1 MNNIW
6 IATDWHLWNTEYDD
20 GRHKF
25 KSITRLGQL
34 ADEYTSVIGTND
46 LFIHLGDLCD
56 PSNTKPEKLKAIIQS
71 IPGTKILCR
80 GNHDTEPDE
89 YYLAAGFDHVCEIL
103 VIHDLVFSHKPVN
116 VGVDQINIHGHLHTR
131 KLSTLDSRYLNA
143 YDVNYSDKPVLLED
157 LLQHAVQQTK
167 ADYADTEFKQDKVD
181 KMFDSIENDHYENIL
196 NLSEEFDLEQQLI
209 QENET
214 YRQMLKDNSIDTGI
228 NIHDLMNESFFKRKS
243 KQHARKYDDD
253 DIEEVIKIYRVPKP
267 TPVNKTYNS
276 EKNLITDIESD
287 CKSWIN
293 KMLSSSKFE
302 DDFNEIKNDTDLIDE
317 WNLQTHN
324 KPLNKNNVKQELDIK
339 CKYDK
344 FENGVEGITV
354 FDGYQELRI
363 TYSDFVLSLCKLLE
377 FKYFDWITSVN
388 YGDGDE
394 GFAYFKINRD
404 KFNLTEASI
413 APMLHS
419 LSATEIEKD
428 DRLDEVIY
436 DSEDEEDTPF
446 IDESYSIKKRKMGN
460 NYFLVHQV
468 DELFENG
475 TETIGPEVVTM
486 CEDFLDAA
494 IQILPEDLN
503 EETLAAI
510 DSAEK
515 LVDYLT
521 ELFYYDENDTSE
533 RYRKHSFVMQVVSAI
548 ARQMVRDKKKLT
560 PITLTRE
567 LDDIIPQDLTEEQFN
582 EFIQAGINKLKEIE
596 NAAANALVL
605 NSVLLGVN
613 ENLNSIYAI
622 KQEIKK
628 NKDKIIIK
636 SGFGP
641 IEYNY
646 KYPRYARGRVFFS
659 RETYS
664 EFVIRDKVLTP
675 ERLYARAVFYDFIIV
690 SHEKYSDQFN
700 YKIQQVMIDNNPY
713 DDVME
718 IIKYLNKNYD
728 NPKILLLA
736 CNSKSFDLDKYSN
749 VTYADAPIM
758 EAAIPAYNMNL
769 TASDTMSEVSTIV
782 KVHTKAAN
790 KTRKKIKKLV
800 EASDYFGTTEK
811 EYKELQKDNEFV
823 SRFGKP
829 TLKLIICNNAGK
841 KNLVEKK
848 TGISGIA
855 LSEIDW
861 HMAPKAFVSILDI
874 VDYYLYYFEV
884 VAKYM
889 HTKLNS
895 LSENYGFNIDM
906 PSSVTFT
913 EYNIKPVQDMG
924 FHSLQECEYFAKRYQ
939 IISENTDKVN
949 ITKDGKVIKS
959 IDNMDEVVFED
970 PEDTI
975 YWEQDDDT
983 PKLYKE
989 KEPMTE
995 ATTKNL
1001 YHLSEQNL
1009 NDKTLTPRI
1018 PDNFLV
1024 KNGYEDKET
1033 PRVCFT
1039 SSINKSLRA
1048 MSQNLKGKEFYVHIP
1063 SGDYETYKPSTKEVP
1078 DSKVTGEVWIT
1089 EPVKLTCIGKIK
1101 VGESFGDGI
1110 PYQYGNNTAELYDW
1124 EYEWVEKYNLNEA
1137 AFTRYKDDYKPK
1149 NKKSINDLNC
1159 VKIDKAFTQKYKWV
1173 GESLKRNEIY
1183 LDRDVAYAWLTKNDK
1198 IVARLYITNEDYG
1211 DGYKWIALIEVEN
1224 GYRGNGYGEQV
1235 LEFAIT
1241 HEHGNALG
1249 VHKNNTVAINMYKKH
1264 GFKISPE
1271 SQAAVDS
1278 GRTNYYQMYRGKGN
1292 KNINEA
1298 IGAAVMTGMTI
1309 ASGVMSTTKA
1319 INDWYKKN
1327 DITEYVIFNASEN
1340 KMYKCIDNTYKF
1352 EKTAEIAEKQ
1362 VDKTFVFLRTSN
1374 NLDKKQTERYNTAR
1388 KYWSKVKS
1396 EHKKATKNESIDL
1409 CEEITLTVEHLAE
1422 LHKAHPELS
1431 TILPDDGKDIKDPTK
1446 YYCSKVW
1453 MQNENVIATASIR
1466 YPQANATHYSE
1477 IQNINI
1483 SEGYESYTNSI
1494 MNRVNELYD
1503 SRITESVMI
1512 STTDPVDI
1520 YDYKYEVLEEA
1531 TKGSDILYP
1540 VYVILTNSG
1549 HASISFNA
1557 ELKTMYTFG
1566 MKQED
1571 NAGFGFDVKSIN
1583 DNHDD
1588 NTLYSVYCVFVNQA
1602 QLKKLKDRVQ
1612 YFVKHETDFLFDYPG
1627 IELNDTNLSANSQHR
1642 WFCSRFVTDLLNIG
1656 SSNKK
1661 TQYITDDLSKT
1672 NFAHYICGGSIKN
1685 FKSSNIEAQT
1695 LRALEQEKNER
1706 ILRDKKPLNIVQGL
1720 QEAASTLSPATR
1732 DDMNK
1737 LNAKWDLRPIGYG
1750 DRDKY
1755 IAEEE
1760 EKLKR
1765 MKEHDRKIKEMKDK
1779 NKQRIKAEKQ
1789 AKKVRKLKV
1798 KNEEV
1803 HDPFN
1808 VLDQERF
1815 FDWNDYHNTVLGE
1828 SVYGIAQKNGI
1839 NRAKESI
1846 KIQIDNQD
1854 NYKNGGAGVIKNLED
1869 TISHY
1874 EKVLDAMEKCEQHPD
1889 FKGPYSELPRPFNMM
1904 LDLNAVYKNNLT
1916 KRDVDNYINWCKQ
1929 TALPES
1935 KRKYEK
1941 WKSVNEAAFKLELE
1955 DKNFQFLMDMN
1966 ESATGNNKL
1975 VPVFVIL
1982 THSHSAVSK
1991 LVQATTGDEYTHA
2004 SISFDSSLTHMYT
2017 FGRTSDSSVLKG
2029 SFKIEDISSA
2039 YYQNHTPPIPYS
2051 LFCIPVTEAQKNKM
2065 EKKVNYFAK
2074 NKNKFHFDFFGLFVN
2089 AMGIPNNPKNRY
2101 FCSRFVSVILN
2112 AGDPKNPLVSEPS
2125 LQRPYSFAGD
2135 DYVRFV
2141 CSGENI
2147 ALYDQVVADR
2157 IIKDIMRTEKLV
2169 RAQKSRVKNENF
2181 LGINSSDPFA
2191 SDVLHYKFA
2200 MLDESGMDNF
2210 MRYLSS
2216 FKIQFDKE
2224 GNVIISRKEYD
2235 QLDKHFRESVR
2246 LCRTYSEAGNVEGIK
2261 EELAKVHYM
2270 IQLINKYYLSPNANK
2285 NPRMKSDIKKDM
2297 LDLRSVMLNHFNTYM
2312 KWITIREPQFNFQAY
2327 YDTSKYGNTN
2337 MVPAKVLTAVGKVLV
2352 TAL

>member
-157 LLQHAVQQTK
+157 LLQHAVHQTK
-167 ADYADTEFKQDKVD
+167 ADYTDTEFKQDKID

-253 DIEEVIKIYRVPKP
+253 DIEEVVKIYRVPKP

-413 APMLHS
+413 ALMLHS

-460 NYFLVHQV
+460 KYFLVHQV

-503 EETLAAI
+503 EETLAATN
-510 DSAEK
+510 SAEK

-548 ARQMVRDKKKLT
+548 ARQMVRDKKALT

-567 LDDIIPQDLTEEQFN
+567 LDDIIPQNLTEEQFN

-675 ERLYARAVFYDFIIV
+675 ERLYARAVFYDFIII

-700 YKIQQVMIDNNPY
+700 YKIQQVMIDNNPH
-713 DDVME
+713 DDVMD
-718 IIKYLNKNYD
+718 IIKYLNKYYD

-769 TASDTMSEVSTIV
+769 TASDTISEVSTIV

-811 EYKELQKDNEFV
+811 EYKELQKDNEFA

-829 TLKLIICNNAGK
+829 TLKLITCNNAGK

-861 HMAPKAFVSILDI
+861 YMAPKAFVSILDI
-874 VDYYLYYFEV
+874 VDYYLYYFEA

-895 LSENYGFNIDM
+895 LSENYSFSIDM
-906 PSSVTFT
+906 PSSVTFS
-913 EYNIKPVQDMG
+913 EYNIEPVQDMG
-924 FHSLQECEYFAKRYQ
+924 FSNLQECAYFAERYQ
-939 IISENTDKVN
+939 LISETADKVN

-959 IDNMDEVVFED
+959 IDSMDEVVFED

-975 YWEQDDDT
+975 YWEQDDDN
-983 PKLYKE
+983 PKFYKE
-989 KEPMTE
+989 KEPMAE
-995 ATTKNL
+995 AADNDTLMQIYKLNKKLNSYKYAFYNNGKLLDQSSDDYEKL
-1001 YHLSEQNL
+1001 YHFSSPQQFEKQQGGVCWDYVAYQADYFNTHFPDVKYNAWFIMYKDGEDEPDHTIFTFNL
-1009 NDKTLTPRI
+1009 NNKWYWFESSYKQYRGIWEANNENDLISFAANAMIDGK
-1018 PDNFLV
+1018 
-1024 KNGYEDKET
+1024 KNTVDDY
-1033 PRVCFT
+1033 
-1039 SSINKSLRA
+1039 
-1048 MSQNLKGKEFYVHIP
+1048 EFYKKSYNP
-1063 SGDYETYKPSTKEVP
+1063 LDSSFYGADMETCLAKFNKGLKKFKPNKNAKA
-1078 DSKVTGEVWIT
+1078 SKIDN
-1089 EPVKLTCIGKIK
+1089 I
-1101 VGESFGDGI
+1101 
-1110 PYQYGNNTAELYDW
+1110 
-1124 EYEWVEKYNLNEA
+1124 NEA

-1159 VKIDKAFTQKYKWV
+1159 VKIDKAFIQKYKWV

-1249 VHKNNTVAINMYKKH
+1249 VHKNNTIAINMYKKH

-1298 IGAAVMTGMTI
+1298 VGAAIMTGMTI
-1309 ASGVMSTTKA
+1309 ASGVASTAKT

-1396 EHKKATKNESIDL
+1396 EHKKATKNESMQSSIKP
-1409 CEEITLTVEHLAE
+1409 I
-1422 LHKAHPELS
+1422 LS
-1431 TILPDDGKDIKDPTK
+1431 YLQFFPMM
-1446 YYCSKVW
+1446 V
-1453 MQNENVIATASIR
+1453 R
-1466 YPQANATHYSE
+1466 
-1477 IQNINI
+1477 I
-1483 SEGYESYTNSI
+1483 S
-1494 MNRVNELYD
+1494 
-1503 SRITESVMI
+1503 MI
-1512 STTDPVDI
+1512 
-1520 YDYKYEVLEEA
+1520 
-1531 TKGSDILYP
+1531 
-1540 VYVILTNSG
+1540 
-1549 HASISFNA
+1549 
-1557 ELKTMYTFG
+1557 
-1566 MKQED
+1566 
-1571 NAGFGFDVKSIN
+1571 
-1583 DNHDD
+1583 
-1588 NTLYSVYCVFVNQA
+1588 
-1602 QLKKLKDRVQ
+1602 
-1612 YFVKHETDFLFDYPG
+1612 
-1627 IELNDTNLSANSQHR
+1627 
-1642 WFCSRFVTDLLNIG
+1642 LLNIIVV
-1656 SSNKK
+1656 K
-1661 TQYITDDLSKT
+1661 
-1672 NFAHYICGGSIKN
+1672 CGC
-1685 FKSSNIEAQT
+1685 
-1695 LRALEQEKNER
+1695 
-1706 ILRDKKPLNIVQGL
+1706 
-1720 QEAASTLSPATR
+1720 
-1732 DDMNK
+1732 
-1737 LNAKWDLRPIGYG
+1737 
-1750 DRDKY
+1750 
-1755 IAEEE
+1755 
-1760 EKLKR
+1760 R
-1765 MKEHDRKIKEMKDK
+1765 M
-1779 NKQRIKAEKQ
+1779 
-1789 AKKVRKLKV
+1789 
-1798 KNEEV
+1798 
-1803 HDPFN
+1803 
-1808 VLDQERF
+1808 
-1815 FDWNDYHNTVLGE
+1815 
-1828 SVYGIAQKNGI
+1828 
-1839 NRAKESI
+1839 
-1846 KIQIDNQD
+1846 
-1854 NYKNGGAGVIKNLED
+1854 
-1869 TISHY
+1869 
-1874 EKVLDAMEKCEQHPD
+1874 
-1889 FKGPYSELPRPFNMM
+1889 
-1904 LDLNAVYKNNLT
+1904 
-1916 KRDVDNYINWCKQ
+1916 
-1929 TALPES
+1929 
-1935 KRKYEK
+1935 
-1941 WKSVNEAAFKLELE
+1941 
-1955 DKNFQFLMDMN
+1955 
-1966 ESATGNNKL
+1966 
-1975 VPVFVIL
+1975 
-1982 THSHSAVSK
+1982 
-1991 LVQATTGDEYTHA
+1991 
-2004 SISFDSSLTHMYT
+2004 
-2017 FGRTSDSSVLKG
+2017 
-2029 SFKIEDISSA
+2029 
-2039 YYQNHTPPIPYS
+2039 
-2051 LFCIPVTEAQKNKM
+2051 
-2065 EKKVNYFAK
+2065 
-2074 NKNKFHFDFFGLFVN
+2074 
-2089 AMGIPNNPKNRY
+2089 
-2101 FCSRFVSVILN
+2101 
-2112 AGDPKNPLVSEPS
+2112 
-2125 LQRPYSFAGD
+2125 
-2135 DYVRFV
+2135 
-2141 CSGENI
+2141 
-2147 ALYDQVVADR
+2147 
-2157 IIKDIMRTEKLV
+2157 
-2169 RAQKSRVKNENF
+2169 
-2181 LGINSSDPFA
+2181 
-2191 SDVLHYKFA
+2191 
-2200 MLDESGMDNF
+2200 
-2210 MRYLSS
+2210 
-2216 FKIQFDKE
+2216 
-2224 GNVIISRKEYD
+2224 
-2235 QLDKHFRESVR
+2235 
-2246 LCRTYSEAGNVEGIK
+2246 
-2261 EELAKVHYM
+2261 
-2270 IQLINKYYLSPNANK
+2270 
-2285 NPRMKSDIKKDM
+2285 RM
-2297 LDLRSVMLNHFNTYM
+2297 
-2312 KWITIREPQFNFQAY
+2312 
-2327 YDTSKYGNTN
+2327 
-2337 MVPAKVLTAVGKVLV
+2337 
-2352 TAL
+2352 

>member
-131 KLSTLDSRYLNA
+131 KLSTLDGRYLNA

-167 ADYADTEFKQDKVD
+167 ADYTDTEFKQDKVD
-181 KMFDSIENDHYENIL
+181 KMFDSIDNDHYENIL
-196 NLSEEFDLEQQLI
+196 NLSDEFDLEQQLI

-228 NIHDLMNESFFKRKS
+228 NIHDLM
-243 KQHARKYDDD
+243 
-253 DIEEVIKIYRVPKP
+253 
-267 TPVNKTYNS
+267 
-276 EKNLITDIESD
+276 
-287 CKSWIN
+287 
-293 KMLSSSKFE
+293 
-302 DDFNEIKNDTDLIDE
+302 
-317 WNLQTHN
+317 
-324 KPLNKNNVKQELDIK
+324 
-339 CKYDK
+339 
-344 FENGVEGITV
+344 
-354 FDGYQELRI
+354 
-363 TYSDFVLSLCKLLE
+363 
-377 FKYFDWITSVN
+377 
-388 YGDGDE
+388 
-394 GFAYFKINRD
+394 
-404 KFNLTEASI
+404 EASI

-436 DSEDEEDTPF
+436 NDEEDEELT
-446 IDESYSIKKRKMGN
+446 ESYTKIRNINGSNYIEIDTSFIPSEIKASNVSSAVIMAKDILDEMMNTAPEMLLDIEFDTIKTSED
-460 NYFLVHQV
+460 LVHA
-468 DELFENG
+468 LA
-475 TETIGPEVVTM
+475 ETMNTAYTNEPNRRYDNFNVGITSIFSLVLNTGVNNEADIVK
-486 CEDFLDAA
+486 
-494 IQILPEDLN
+494 ILG
-503 EETLAAI
+503 
-510 DSAEK
+510 
-515 LVDYLT
+515 
-521 ELFYYDENDTSE
+521 
-533 RYRKHSFVMQVVSAI
+533 
-548 ARQMVRDKKKLT
+548 
-560 PITLTRE
+560 
-567 LDDIIPQDLTEEQFN
+567 DIIPQ
-582 EFIQAGINKLKEIE
+582 
-596 NAAANALVL
+596 
-605 NSVLLGVN
+605 
-613 ENLNSIYAI
+613 ENLKDAI
-622 KQEIKK
+622 DRTLAELDALEHITSAMILSNVKRIGIDLGIRKNRINTVKELLKK
-628 NKDKIIIK
+628 SDKIIKTVTDRNNTIQAY
-636 SGFGP
+636 
-641 IEYNY
+641 EYDYRPYNIDC
-646 KYPRYARGRVFFS
+646 RVFISGDSFIKPKMVS
-659 RETYS
+659 S
-664 EFVIRDKVLTP
+664 EVDIDP
-675 ERLYARAVFYDFIIV
+675 ARLYSRATKYDYIIV
-690 SHEKYSDQFN
+690 SHGIDDNDPRFTIQPIVINGTRYDTVEDAVYALFNIKNNPRILVLGCNEKSVKLKKKYNKFVDYADMVVISESAVAYSDN
-700 YKIQQVMIDNNPY
+700 EELNTLLESAKLMLKTKMKDIKRAKKQVLRLLKN
-713 DDVME
+713 
-718 IIKYLNKNYD
+718 LN
-728 NPKILLLA
+728 
-736 CNSKSFDLDKYSN
+736 LDKYNNDLFSKN
-749 VTYADAPIM
+749 KIELIGYKSYNKLAKHQFGDITLNEVRLCDAIDVTESLFVFLGTCVYYTTILMDVFK
-758 EAAIPAYNMNL
+758 NMNNGI
-769 TASDTMSEVSTIV
+769 TI
-782 KVHTKAAN
+782 TEGYSW
-790 KTRKKIKKLV
+790 RYRRDSLI
-800 EASDYFGTTEK
+800 TT
-811 EYKELQKDNEFV
+811 
-823 SRFGKP
+823 
-829 TLKLIICNNAGK
+829 
-841 KNLVEKK
+841 
-848 TGISGIA
+848 SGA
-855 LSEIDW
+855 
-861 HMAPKAFVSILDI
+861 DI
-874 VDYYLYYFEV
+874 VFPLAGLRYSNMNECLDNYQLFKDCYYNESGLYAWMSIGENSV
-884 VAKYM
+884 
-889 HTKLNS
+889 KLFD
-895 LSENYGFNIDM
+895 END
-906 PSSVTFT
+906 P
-913 EYNIKPVQDMG
+913 
-924 FHSLQECEYFAKRYQ
+924 
-939 IISENTDKVN
+939 
-949 ITKDGKVIKS
+949 
-959 IDNMDEVVFED
+959 MDEVVFED

-975 YWEQDDDT
+975 YWEQDDDN

-989 KEPMTE
+989 KEPM
-995 ATTKNL
+995 A
-1001 YHLSEQNL
+1001 
-1009 NDKTLTPRI
+1009 
-1018 PDNFLV
+1018 
-1024 KNGYEDKET
+1024 
-1033 PRVCFT
+1033 
-1039 SSINKSLRA
+1039 
-1048 MSQNLKGKEFYVHIP
+1048 
-1063 SGDYETYKPSTKEVP
+1063 
-1078 DSKVTGEVWIT
+1078 
-1089 EPVKLTCIGKIK
+1089 
-1101 VGESFGDGI
+1101 
-1110 PYQYGNNTAELYDW
+1110 
-1124 EYEWVEKYNLNEA
+1124 
-1137 AFTRYKDDYKPK
+1137 
-1149 NKKSINDLNC
+1149 
-1159 VKIDKAFTQKYKWV
+1159 
-1173 GESLKRNEIY
+1173 
-1183 LDRDVAYAWLTKNDK
+1183 
-1198 IVARLYITNEDYG
+1198 
-1211 DGYKWIALIEVEN
+1211 
-1224 GYRGNGYGEQV
+1224 
-1235 LEFAIT
+1235 
-1241 HEHGNALG
+1241 
-1249 VHKNNTVAINMYKKH
+1249 
-1264 GFKISPE
+1264 
-1271 SQAAVDS
+1271 
-1278 GRTNYYQMYRGKGN
+1278 
-1292 KNINEA
+1292 EA

-1309 ASGVMSTTKA
+1309 ASGVMSTAKT

-1352 EKTAEIAEKQ
+1352 EKTAEMAEKQ

-1409 CEEITLTVEHLAE
+1409 CEEVTLTAEHLAE

-1431 TILPDDGKDIKDPTK
+1431 TILPDDGKDIHDPTK

-1453 MQNENVIATASIR
+1453 MQNENVVATASIR
-1466 YPQANATHYSE
+1466 YPQANAAHYSE
-1477 IQNINI
+1477 IQDINI

-1566 MKQED
+1566 MEQED

-1627 IELNDTNLSANSQHR
+1627 IELIDTNISANSQHR

-1765 MKEHDRKIKEMKDK
+1765 MKEHDRKIKEMKDR

-1789 AKKVRKLKV
+1789 AKKARKLKV

-1828 SVYGIAQKNGI
+1828 S
-1839 NRAKESI
+1839 S
-1846 KIQIDNQD
+1846 
-1854 NYKNGGAGVIKNLED
+1854 
-1869 TISHY
+1869 
-1874 EKVLDAMEKCEQHPD
+1874 
-1889 FKGPYSELPRPFNMM
+1889 
-1904 LDLNAVYKNNLT
+1904 
-1916 KRDVDNYINWCKQ
+1916 
-1929 TALPES
+1929 
-1935 KRKYEK
+1935 
-1941 WKSVNEAAFKLELE
+1941 FKLELE

-2029 SFKIEDISSA
+2029 SFKIEDVSSA

-2112 AGDPKNPLVSEPS
+2112 AGDPKNPLISEPS

-2246 LCRTYSEAGNVEGIK
+2246 LCRTYSEAGNIEGIK

>member
-167 ADYADTEFKQDKVD
+167 ADYTDTEFKQDKID

-228 NIHDLMNESFFKRKS
+228 NIHDLM
-243 KQHARKYDDD
+243 
-253 DIEEVIKIYRVPKP
+253 
-267 TPVNKTYNS
+267 
-276 EKNLITDIESD
+276 
-287 CKSWIN
+287 
-293 KMLSSSKFE
+293 
-302 DDFNEIKNDTDLIDE
+302 
-317 WNLQTHN
+317 
-324 KPLNKNNVKQELDIK
+324 
-339 CKYDK
+339 
-344 FENGVEGITV
+344 
-354 FDGYQELRI
+354 
-363 TYSDFVLSLCKLLE
+363 
-377 FKYFDWITSVN
+377 
-388 YGDGDE
+388 
-394 GFAYFKINRD
+394 
-404 KFNLTEASI
+404 EASI

-436 DSEDEEDTPF
+436 SNEEDEELT
-446 IDESYSIKKRKMGN
+446 ESYTKIRNINGSNYIEIDTSFIPSEIKASNVSSAVIMAKDILDEMMNTAPEMLLDIELDTIKTSED
-460 NYFLVHQV
+460 LVHA
-468 DELFENG
+468 LA
-475 TETIGPEVVTM
+475 ETMNIAYTNEPNRRYDNFNVGITSIFSLVLNTGVNNEADIVK
-486 CEDFLDAA
+486 
-494 IQILPEDLN
+494 ILG
-503 EETLAAI
+503 
-510 DSAEK
+510 
-515 LVDYLT
+515 
-521 ELFYYDENDTSE
+521 
-533 RYRKHSFVMQVVSAI
+533 
-548 ARQMVRDKKKLT
+548 
-560 PITLTRE
+560 
-567 LDDIIPQDLTEEQFN
+567 DIIPQ
-582 EFIQAGINKLKEIE
+582 
-596 NAAANALVL
+596 
-605 NSVLLGVN
+605 
-613 ENLNSIYAI
+613 ENLKDAI
-622 KQEIKK
+622 DRTLAELDALEHITSAMILSNVKRIGIDLGIRKNRINTVKELLKK
-628 NKDKIIIK
+628 SDKIIKTVTDRNNTIQAY
-636 SGFGP
+636 
-641 IEYNY
+641 EYDYRPYNIDC
-646 KYPRYARGRVFFS
+646 RVFISGDSFIKPKMVS
-659 RETYS
+659 S
-664 EFVIRDKVLTP
+664 EVDIDP
-675 ERLYARAVFYDFIIV
+675 ARLYSRATKYDYIIV
-690 SHEKYSDQFN
+690 SHGIDDNDPRFTIQPIVINGTRYDTVEDAVYALFNIKNNPRILVLGCNEKSIKLKKKYDKFVDYADMVIISESAVAYSDNEELNALVESAKLMF
-700 YKIQQVMIDNNPY
+700 KTKMKD
-713 DDVME
+713 
-718 IIKYLNKNYD
+718 IKRAKKQILRLLKNLN
-728 NPKILLLA
+728 
-736 CNSKSFDLDKYSN
+736 LDKYDNDLFSKN
-749 VTYADAPIM
+749 KIELIGYKSYNKLAKHQFGDITLNEVRLCDAIDVTESLFVFLGTCVYYTTILMDVFK
-758 EAAIPAYNMNL
+758 NMNNGI
-769 TASDTMSEVSTIV
+769 TI
-782 KVHTKAAN
+782 TEGYSW
-790 KTRKKIKKLV
+790 RYRRDSLI
-800 EASDYFGTTEK
+800 TT
-811 EYKELQKDNEFV
+811 
-823 SRFGKP
+823 
-829 TLKLIICNNAGK
+829 
-841 KNLVEKK
+841 
-848 TGISGIA
+848 SGA
-855 LSEIDW
+855 
-861 HMAPKAFVSILDI
+861 DI
-874 VDYYLYYFEV
+874 VFPLAGLRYSNMNECLDNYQLFKDCYYNESGLYAWMSIGENNV
-884 VAKYM
+884 
-889 HTKLNS
+889 KLFD
-895 LSENYGFNIDM
+895 END
-906 PSSVTFT
+906 P
-913 EYNIKPVQDMG
+913 
-924 FHSLQECEYFAKRYQ
+924 
-939 IISENTDKVN
+939 
-949 ITKDGKVIKS
+949 
-959 IDNMDEVVFED
+959 MDEVVFED

-975 YWEQDDDT
+975 YWEQDDTD

-989 KEPMTE
+989 KEHMVE
-995 ATTKNL
+995 A
-1001 YHLSEQNL
+1001 
-1009 NDKTLTPRI
+1009 
-1018 PDNFLV
+1018 V
-1024 KNGYEDKET
+1024 
-1033 PRVCFT
+1033 
-1039 SSINKSLRA
+1039 
-1048 MSQNLKGKEFYVHIP
+1048 
-1063 SGDYETYKPSTKEVP
+1063 
-1078 DSKVTGEVWIT
+1078 
-1089 EPVKLTCIGKIK
+1089 
-1101 VGESFGDGI
+1101 
-1110 PYQYGNNTAELYDW
+1110 
-1124 EYEWVEKYNLNEA
+1124 
-1137 AFTRYKDDYKPK
+1137 
-1149 NKKSINDLNC
+1149 
-1159 VKIDKAFTQKYKWV
+1159 
-1173 GESLKRNEIY
+1173 
-1183 LDRDVAYAWLTKNDK
+1183 
-1198 IVARLYITNEDYG
+1198 
-1211 DGYKWIALIEVEN
+1211 
-1224 GYRGNGYGEQV
+1224 
-1235 LEFAIT
+1235 
-1241 HEHGNALG
+1241 
-1249 VHKNNTVAINMYKKH
+1249 
-1264 GFKISPE
+1264 
-1271 SQAAVDS
+1271 
-1278 GRTNYYQMYRGKGN
+1278 
-1292 KNINEA
+1292 
-1298 IGAAVMTGMTI
+1298 GAAIMTGMTI
-1309 ASGVMSTTKA
+1309 ASGVASTAKT

-1352 EKTAEIAEKQ
+1352 EKTAEMAEKQ

-1396 EHKKATKNESIDL
+1396 EHKKATKNESVTIDEAVLKSEPDIYYNKEKFDSGEINL
-1409 CEEITLTVEHLAE
+1409 CFITGHSGSGKSTMAQGMESKNIETYELDDVNNVSAFSDDNLKEYGDLIYSYFKGPGKKYRVPYQGFTDEWFEENGFGKISSDAKYYGENVNDFVHYAMKYAKSHTNKKFIIEGLQLFCYCNAKDFTNYAVYIKGTSAAKSFFRSLKRDVNYEEGLKAKTQAAYWKIMAAKNYVRHEKTIDAWRDYFSKQMESMNESTVKSNIDKDHQQ
-1422 LHKAHPELS
+1422 KGRKSLS
-1431 TILPDDGKDIKDPTK
+1431 EFKEVTMTADQIAKYKDDNKMLKHILPDDGKDVNNNKK
-1446 YYCSKVW
+1446 HFACVGW
-1453 MQNENVIATASIR
+1453 MDGNNLAAIVSVR
-1466 YPQANATHYSE
+1466 YPTSNSRDDYNWIQALEVIEDYRGYGLSAQVLDYAVKKLHGNALAVHNDNEVAHKLYLKYGFKDGESNDVNTKMYLGS
-1477 IQNINI
+1477 INETI
-1483 SEGYESYTNSI
+1483 
-1494 MNRVNELYD
+1494 LY
-1503 SRITESVMI
+1503 
-1512 STTDPVDI
+1512 TTDPVDI

-1540 VYVILTNSG
+1540 VYIILTNSG

-1571 NAGFGFDVKSIN
+1571 NTGFGFDVKSIN

-1627 IELNDTNLSANSQHR
+1627 IELTDTNLSANPKHR
-1642 WFCSRFVTDLLNIG
+1642 WFCSRFVADILNAG

-1661 TQYITDDLSKT
+1661 NQYIKDASYMGPNNFTQT

-1765 MKEHDRKIKEMKDK
+1765 MKEHDRKIKEMKDR

-1789 AKKVRKLKV
+1789 AKKARKLKV

-1846 KIQIDNQD
+1846 KMQIDSQD

-1904 LDLNAVYKNNLT
+1904 LDLNGVYKNNLT

-2051 LFCIPVTEAQKNKM
+2051 LFCIPVTEAQKKKM

-2157 IIKDIMRTEKLV
+2157 IIKDIMRTEKLL

-2246 LCRTYSEAGNVEGIK
+2246 LCKTYSEAGNAEGIK

-2270 IQLINKYYLSPNANK
+2270 VQLINKYYLSPNANK

>member
-131 KLSTLDSRYLNA
+131 KLSTLDGRYLNA

-157 LLQHAVQQTK
+157 LLQYAVQQTK

-196 NLSEEFDLEQQLI
+196 NLSSEFNLDEQFI
-209 QENET
+209 HENET
-214 YRQMLKDNSIDTGI
+214 YRQMLRENSIPTGI
-228 NIHDLMNESFFKRKS
+228 NVHDLME
-243 KQHARKYDDD
+243 
-253 DIEEVIKIYRVPKP
+253 
-267 TPVNKTYNS
+267 T
-276 EKNLITDIESD
+276 
-287 CKSWIN
+287 
-293 KMLSSSKFE
+293 
-302 DDFNEIKNDTDLIDE
+302 
-317 WNLQTHN
+317 
-324 KPLNKNNVKQELDIK
+324 
-339 CKYDK
+339 
-344 FENGVEGITV
+344 
-354 FDGYQELRI
+354 
-363 TYSDFVLSLCKLLE
+363 
-377 FKYFDWITSVN
+377 
-388 YGDGDE
+388 
-394 GFAYFKINRD
+394 
-404 KFNLTEASI
+404 SI

-419 LSATEIEKD
+419 LAATEIDKD

-548 ARQMVRDKKKLT
+548 ARQMVRDKKELT

-713 DDVME
+713 DDVMD
-718 IIKYLNKNYD
+718 IIKYLNEYYN

-811 EYKELQKDNEFV
+811 EYKELQKDNEFA

-861 HMAPKAFVSILDI
+861 YMAPKAFVSILDI

-895 LSENYGFNIDM
+895 LSESYGFSIDM

-913 EYNIKPVQDMG
+913 EYNIRPVQDMG
-924 FHSLQECEYFAKRYQ
+924 FSNLQECAYFAERYQ
-939 IISENTDKVN
+939 LISENVDKVN

-959 IDNMDEVVFED
+959 IDSMDEVVFEE

-975 YWEQDDDT
+975 YWEQDDDN

-989 KEPMTE
+989 KEPM
-995 ATTKNL
+995 A
-1001 YHLSEQNL
+1001 
-1009 NDKTLTPRI
+1009 
-1018 PDNFLV
+1018 
-1024 KNGYEDKET
+1024 
-1033 PRVCFT
+1033 
-1039 SSINKSLRA
+1039 
-1048 MSQNLKGKEFYVHIP
+1048 
-1063 SGDYETYKPSTKEVP
+1063 
-1078 DSKVTGEVWIT
+1078 
-1089 EPVKLTCIGKIK
+1089 
-1101 VGESFGDGI
+1101 
-1110 PYQYGNNTAELYDW
+1110 
-1124 EYEWVEKYNLNEA
+1124 
-1137 AFTRYKDDYKPK
+1137 
-1149 NKKSINDLNC
+1149 
-1159 VKIDKAFTQKYKWV
+1159 
-1173 GESLKRNEIY
+1173 
-1183 LDRDVAYAWLTKNDK
+1183 
-1198 IVARLYITNEDYG
+1198 
-1211 DGYKWIALIEVEN
+1211 
-1224 GYRGNGYGEQV
+1224 
-1235 LEFAIT
+1235 
-1241 HEHGNALG
+1241 
-1249 VHKNNTVAINMYKKH
+1249 
-1264 GFKISPE
+1264 
-1271 SQAAVDS
+1271 
-1278 GRTNYYQMYRGKGN
+1278 
-1292 KNINEA
+1292 EA
-1298 IGAAVMTGMTI
+1298 IGAAIMTGMTI
-1309 ASGVMSTTKA
+1309 ASGVASTTKA

-1388 KYWSKVKS
+1388 KYWTKVKS

-1409 CEEITLTVEHLAE
+1409 CEEITLTAEHLVE

-1431 TILPDDGKDIKDPTK
+1431 TILPDDGKDIHDPTK

-1453 MQNENVIATASIR
+1453 MQNENIIATVSIR

-1483 SEGYESYTNSI
+1483 SEGYETYTNSI

-1571 NAGFGFDVKSIN
+1571 NTGFGFDVKSIN

-1627 IELNDTNLSANSQHR
+1627 IELTDTNISANSQHR

-1672 NFAHYICGGSIKN
+1672 NFAHYICGGNIKN

-1695 LRALEQEKNER
+1695 LQALEQEKTER
-1706 ILRDKKPLNIVQGL
+1706 ILRNKKPLNIVQGF

-1765 MKEHDRKIKEMKDK
+1765 MKEHDRKIKEMKDR

-1808 VLDQERF
+1808 VLDQDRF

-1828 SVYGIAQKNGI
+1828 S
-1839 NRAKESI
+1839 S
-1846 KIQIDNQD
+1846 
-1854 NYKNGGAGVIKNLED
+1854 
-1869 TISHY
+1869 
-1874 EKVLDAMEKCEQHPD
+1874 
-1889 FKGPYSELPRPFNMM
+1889 
-1904 LDLNAVYKNNLT
+1904 
-1916 KRDVDNYINWCKQ
+1916 
-1929 TALPES
+1929 
-1935 KRKYEK
+1935 
-1941 WKSVNEAAFKLELE
+1941 FKLELE

-1991 LVQATTGDEYTHA
+1991 LVRATTGDEYTHA

-2029 SFKIEDISSA
+2029 SFKIEDISSE

-2246 LCRTYSEAGNVEGIK
+2246 LCKTYSEAGNVEGIK

-2270 IQLINKYYLSPNANK
+2270 VQLINKYYLSPNANK

-2337 MVPAKVLTAVGKVLV
+2337 TIPAKVLTAVGKVLV